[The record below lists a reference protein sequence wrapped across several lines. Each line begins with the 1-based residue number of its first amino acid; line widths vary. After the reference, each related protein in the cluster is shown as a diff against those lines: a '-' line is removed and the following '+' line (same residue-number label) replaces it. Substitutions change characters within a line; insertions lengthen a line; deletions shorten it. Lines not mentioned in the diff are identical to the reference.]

1 LSFFELLYVLRAYF
15 WPDEGTDGA
24 FVNRVRSSA
33 TWVMVAL
40 SKSCNLLNPYFL
52 AAATNALTDGR
63 YKEAA
68 QYIILYCSFRALSSL
83 FKELQSIIYMKV
95 KQQANIQLTEK
106 TFTHV
111 HSLSLNWHLSKQMG
125 NVIRSMDRGT
135 AAADTL
141 ITYLFLYAIPAIL
154 ECMAVTLVFLF
165 KFKLW
170 SLSVIAF
177 SGVMVYIG
185 STITITYWRKKFRE
199 ATNKHDNDYHD
210 KATDSIINYE
220 TVKYFT
226 AEKFE
231 IERFKNSVVAYQKFS
246 FASQYSVGILNFCQQ
261 ATIAGTLLGT
271 MLVAGK
277 AVTQGRMN
285 IGDFIAVNAYVVGM
299 FQPLSFLGSI
309 YGWVIQALVDIKN
322 LSQLL
327 TEPVE
332 VTDIENAVPLP

>member
-1 LSFFELLYVLRAYF
+1 MGAGSSSTRAALSGNKPNNIEMYSKIEAGEAGATTEEDKQRSLSFFELLYVLRAYF

-141 ITYLFLYAIPAIL
+141 VRCALCLLRYFDINI
-154 ECMAVTLVFLF
+154 
-165 KFKLW
+165 
-170 SLSVIAF
+170 
-177 SGVMVYIG
+177 
-185 STITITYWRKKFRE
+185 
-199 ATNKHDNDYHD
+199 
-210 KATDSIINYE
+210 DS
-220 TVKYFT
+220 F
-226 AEKFE
+226 F
-231 IERFKNSVVAYQKFS
+231 
-246 FASQYSVGILNFCQQ
+246 
-261 ATIAGTLLGT
+261 
-271 MLVAGK
+271 
-277 AVTQGRMN
+277 
-285 IGDFIAVNAYVVGM
+285 
-299 FQPLSFLGSI
+299 PLSDYLLVSLCHPSHPGV
-309 YGWVIQALVDIKN
+309 YGCNTGVLV
-322 LSQLL
+322 Q
-327 TEPVE
+327 V
-332 VTDIENAVPLP
+332 